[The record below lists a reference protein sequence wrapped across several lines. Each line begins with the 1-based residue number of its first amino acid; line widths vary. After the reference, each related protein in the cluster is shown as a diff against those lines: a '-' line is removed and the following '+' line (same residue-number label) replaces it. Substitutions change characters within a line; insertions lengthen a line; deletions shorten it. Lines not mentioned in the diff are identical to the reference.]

1 MAHVTPRR
9 GSPVTSRVGGLEIL
23 PPLSVDEER
32 QLYPVIT
39 RGREAARQLSDGSLD
54 VAQRRRLARQRQA
67 GQEAEL
73 RLLQATCG
81 LVRTRVHERG
91 YRFGNEELEAAGV
104 EGLANALRRFD
115 PERGVRF
122 ATYANYWI
130 VKLVNQAIQHQV
142 GLSDSEMRRVLAL
155 EKLQRTHPETT
166 YTPREVARELKIP
179 LERAR
184 DVIASARDINARRY
198 EPMAFFDDTEL
209 HEPPA
214 LDDAPAWVIGALK
227 RLCGEDFNAFW
238 QHSFRTTSLEELAR
252 ARGITRQGMAKRL
265 ERCREAVRASDE
277 AQRLQDWF
285 DRQ

>member
-1 MAHVTPRR
+1 M
-9 GSPVTSRVGGLEIL
+9 SSRVGGLEIL
-23 PPLSVDEER
+23 APLSVDEER
-32 QLYPVIT
+32 ELYPVIM
-39 RGREAARQLSDGSLD
+39 RGREALLLANESLD
-54 VAQRRRLARQRQA
+54 LSQRRRLARQRHA

-73 RLLQATCG
+73 QLLQATCG
-81 LVRTRVHERG
+81 LVRTRVQERG

-142 GLSDSEMRRVLAL
+142 GLTDSEMRLVLAV
-155 EKLQRTHPETT
+155 EKLQRAHPETS
-166 YTPREVARELKIP
+166 YSPRDVARELSIP
-179 LERAR
+179 IVRAR
-184 DVIASARDINARRY
+184 DVLATARDINARRY
-198 EPMAFFDDTEL
+198 EPTAFFDDTEW

-214 LDDAPAWVIGALK
+214 LDDAPTWVIVALK
-227 RLCGEDFNAFW
+227 RLCGADFNAFW

-265 ERCREAVRASDE
+265 ERCRAAVRASDE